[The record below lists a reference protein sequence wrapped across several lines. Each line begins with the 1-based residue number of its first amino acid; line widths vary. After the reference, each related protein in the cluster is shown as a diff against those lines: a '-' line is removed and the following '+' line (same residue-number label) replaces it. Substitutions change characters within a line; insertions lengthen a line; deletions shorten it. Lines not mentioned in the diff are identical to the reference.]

1 MREPL
6 KDRIR
11 LEHTLAAINNV
22 FQYTDGKTI
31 QQLND
36 DTMLFY
42 ATVKNVEIIGE
53 AAYHLTRA
61 FCKEHPETPWN
72 DVMRMRNILVHD
84 YYKIRLNEVWK
95 VVKEDLKPLQEQIS
109 RYLTET
115 NWEEWEKNEVVIVES
130 AVHKNLVQTARR
142 MKKDGMDA
150 RQISRYTGLSV
161 EEIDAL

>member
-61 FCKEHPETPWN
+61 FCKEHPRPHGTMSCGCVIISFTTTTKS
-72 DVMRMRNILVHD
+72 DST
-84 YYKIRLNEVWK
+84 KFGRL
-95 VVKEDLKPLQEQIS
+95 
-109 RYLTET
+109 
-115 NWEEWEKNEVVIVES
+115 
-130 AVHKNLVQTARR
+130 
-142 MKKDGMDA
+142 
-150 RQISRYTGLSV
+150 
-161 EEIDAL
+161 

>member
-11 LEHTLAAINNV
+11 LEHILAAIRNI

-61 FCKEHPETPWN
+61 FCKDHPDTPWN

-95 VVKEDLKPLQEQIS
+95 VVQEDLKPLYEQVS
-109 RYLTET
+109 RYLAET
-115 NWEEWEKNEVVIVES
+115 NWEEWEKNNVAIVES
-130 AVHKNLVQTARR
+130 AVHKNTVQTARR
-142 MKKDGMDA
+142 MKKDGMDS

-161 EEIDAL
+161 EEIDIL